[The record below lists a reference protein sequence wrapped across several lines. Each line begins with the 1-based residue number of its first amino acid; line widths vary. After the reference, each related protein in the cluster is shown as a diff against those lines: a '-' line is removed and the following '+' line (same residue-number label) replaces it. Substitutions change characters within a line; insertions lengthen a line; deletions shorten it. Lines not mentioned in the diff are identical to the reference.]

1 MINDELQAIIESS
14 QFYIMSQ
21 NYREAI
27 ELLENALK
35 KYGESYEIYYNLG
48 LAYESL
54 SMVNEAVKSYR
65 KSLKLNPQFLEAK
78 KRLDSLIGE

>member
-1 MINDELQAIIESS
+1 MINGELQAIIESA

-35 KYGESYEIYYNLG
+35 KYGENYEIYYNLG

-65 KSLKLNPQFLEAK
+65 ESLKLNPQFLEAK